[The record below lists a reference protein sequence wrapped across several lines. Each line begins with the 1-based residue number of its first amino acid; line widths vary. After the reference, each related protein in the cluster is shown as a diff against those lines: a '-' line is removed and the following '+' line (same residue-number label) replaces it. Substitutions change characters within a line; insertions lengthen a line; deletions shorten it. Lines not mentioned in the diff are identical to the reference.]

1 MSLKVRGIR
10 GATTATENTKESIL
24 EATTELLIELI
35 QSNQIQTDDI
45 AFAYFSTTNDL
56 TAEFPTVAARRLGWE
71 FVALM
76 NGHEMQ
82 VPDAQPQCIRALIVV
97 NTEKSAQEIVNVYLR
112 NAKNLRRRGV
122 DLTID
127 NNPIST

>member
-10 GATTATENTKESIL
+10 GATTVTENTKESIL

>member
-1 MSLKVRGIR
+1 MALKVRGIR

-24 EATTELLIELI
+24 ETTTELLLELI
-35 QSNQIQTDDI
+35 RSNQIQTDDI
-45 AFAYFSTTNDL
+45 AFAYFSTTSDL

-82 VPDAQPQCIRALIVV
+82 VPDAQPQCIRVLIVV

-112 NAKNLRRRGV
+112 NAKNLRARGV
-122 DLTID
+122 DF
-127 NNPIST
+127 ISE

>member
-24 EATTELLIELI
+24 EATTELLLELI
-35 QSNQIQTDDI
+35 QRNQIQPDDI

-82 VPDAQPQCIRALIVV
+82 VPDAQPQCIRVLVVV

-112 NAKNLRRRGV
+112 NAKNLRTRGV
-122 DLTID
+122 DLTPD
-127 NNPIST
+127 NKPNST